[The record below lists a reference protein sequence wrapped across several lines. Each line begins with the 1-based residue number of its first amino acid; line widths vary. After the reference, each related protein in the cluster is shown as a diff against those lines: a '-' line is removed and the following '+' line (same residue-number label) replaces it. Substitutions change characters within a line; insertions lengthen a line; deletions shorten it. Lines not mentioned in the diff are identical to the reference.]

1 MDQKSVV
8 ITGSSRGI
16 GFTLAAELLKAGCRV
31 MVSGKS
37 EEHLRRAAER
47 FKEHGDR
54 LGAKICDVTKLA
66 DLEALWNEAKE
77 RFGTVDVWV
86 NNAGIGQDW
95 RPVWE
100 LDPHTVRYIV
110 DTNVIGLIHGAQ
122 VAFRGM
128 KAQGAGR
135 IWNME
140 GFGSDG
146 RTMSNLSV
154 YGATKRAV
162 AFFTDS
168 LAREAR
174 GTGVLVGSLRPG
186 MTATDFVLAPLRR
199 DPERLKKSLPILNII
214 ADKPETVASFLAPR
228 VIADRR
234 QGARVRW
241 LTGGRLFLRF
251 LTAPFVKRKVF
262 DL

>member
-1 MDQKSVV
+1 MERKSVV

-16 GFTLAAELLKAGCRV
+16 GFALADELLKEGCRV
-31 MVSGKS
+31 MLSGKS
-37 EEHLRRAAER
+37 EENLRRAAER
-47 FKEHGDR
+47 LKAHGER
-54 LGAKICDVTKLA
+54 VRAKVCDVTKPS
-66 DLEALWNEAKE
+66 DLEELWNEAKE
-77 RFGTVDVWV
+77 RFGTVDVWI

-95 RPVWE
+95 RPIWE
-100 LDPHTVRYIV
+100 LDPGLVRSIV
-110 DTNVIGLIHGAQ
+110 DTNVTGLIHGAQ
-122 VAFRGM
+122 TAFRGM

-146 RTMSNLSV
+146 RTMANLSV
-154 YGATKRAV
+154 YGTTKRAV

-186 MTATDFVLAPLRR
+186 MMATDFVTEPLRR
-199 DPERLKKSLPILNII
+199 DPERLKRSLPILNII
-214 ADKPETVASFLAPR
+214 ADKPETVARYLAPR
-228 VIADRR
+228 VVGDRR

-251 LTAPFVKRKVF
+251 LTAPFVKRRVF
-262 DL
+262 DF